1 MSDDKLA
8 QMLRGIDKLY
18 PHKTAEKYPRILE
31 RITILWGTVGMSRY
45 FNEILF
51 DERGDREGFPPE
63 VMAEIFALSN
73 YHEST
78 KPSRSALESAWHDGA
93 ELDRLERFKKD

>member
-1 MSDDKLA
+1 
-8 QMLRGIDKLY
+8 
-18 PHKTAEKYPRILE
+18 
-31 RITILWGTVGMSRY
+31 MSRY

-63 VMAEIFALSN
+63 VMAELFALSN

-78 KPSRSALESAWHDGA
+78 KPSRSALESAWHSA
-93 ELDRLERFKKD
+93 ENERLDRFNKT

>member
-1 MSDDKLA
+1 MSDKLA
-8 QMLRGIDKLY
+8 HMLRGVNNLY
-18 PHKTAEKYPRILE
+18 PQKTAEKYPRIIE
-31 RITILWGTVGMSRY
+31 RISILWGTIGMSRY

-63 VMAEIFALSN
+63 VMAELFALSN

-78 KPSRSALESAWHDGA
+78 KPSRSALESAWNGA
-93 ELDRLERFKKD
+93 EADRMDRFKKS